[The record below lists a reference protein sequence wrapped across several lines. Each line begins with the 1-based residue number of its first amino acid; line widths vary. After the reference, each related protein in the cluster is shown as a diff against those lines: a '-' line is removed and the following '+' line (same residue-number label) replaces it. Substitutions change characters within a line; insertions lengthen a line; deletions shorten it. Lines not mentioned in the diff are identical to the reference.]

1 MSYWRYWN
9 LEGAPFRNDGQL
21 PLFQGETVEEALARI
36 DFLVGNRRDL
46 GLLTGAS
53 GVGKS
58 AILRHVAN
66 FPPRDSNTPRV
77 SCVRASLI
85 GLESGDLFATLSRS
99 LVDSSIIAGRT
110 DNLANWNALY
120 DYFQGAEREGVQT
133 LVLLDDAESATAEGE
148 LDVCRL
154 LAGGFPVTVV
164 LAVEDQ
170 AASIVRRS
178 LIDRVDLQVDLPEWS
193 EEQTGEFLKFAL
205 SNQASRVEI
214 FDTSA
219 VAAMQLLSRGIPR
232 RIVQIAD
239 LALVAGAVG
248 QVESID
254 REIIEQ
260 ATLELPKS
268 FAA

>member
-1 MSYWRYWN
+1 VSYWRYWN
-9 LEGAPFRNDGQL
+9 LEGAPFRNDGQQ

-46 GLLTGAS
+46 GLLTGPS

-58 AILRHVAN
+58 TLLRHVAK
-66 FPPRDSNTPRV
+66 FPPRDINTPRV
-77 SCVRASLI
+77 NCVRTSLI
-85 GLESGDLFATLSRS
+85 GLAAGDLFATLTRS
-99 LVDSSIIAGRT
+99 LVDSSITAGRT
-110 DNLANWNALY
+110 EGLAHWNAMQ
-120 DYFQGAEREGVQT
+120 DYFHGAEREELQT
-133 LVLLDDAESATAEGE
+133 LVLLDDAESATSEGE

-178 LIDRVDLQVDLPEWS
+178 LIDRVDLQIDLPAWQEK
-193 EEQTGEFLKFAL
+193 QTGEFLRFAL
-205 SNQASRVEI
+205 MNQGSTQSI
-214 FDTSA
+214 FDSSA
-219 VAAMQLLSRGIPR
+219 VAAIQQLSQGIPR

-248 QVESID
+248 QVDSID
-254 REIIEQ
+254 QQIIKQ